1 MTSLSLQQQV
11 QQLREQI
18 EAHNYAY
25 YVLDNPVVSDAQYD
39 DLYRQLV
46 VLEQSHPE
54 LITADSP
61 TQRVG
66 DQPLS
71 GFSPVVH
78 NVPMLSLDNAFSDD
92 ELAAFNQRALE
103 RLAGVTDITYAAEP
117 KMDGLAVNLRYEHGH
132 LVQAA
137 TRGDGAVGEDVTHNV
152 RTIRCIPLKLRGADL
167 PDVLEVRGEV
177 FMSKAALAKINQAQ
191 LAKGDKAFANPRN
204 AAAGSLR
211 QLDPKIT
218 AQRPLSFFCYGW
230 GAISEDFSLLTRYS
244 QMIEQL
250 HKWGLPTNPLAQVV
264 TGQPGLVAYYNK
276 LLALRDQL
284 DYEIDGIVY
293 KVDNLNWQRQ
303 LGFTSKFP
311 RWAIAR
317 KFPAQEV
324 WTKLVG
330 IDIQVGRTGALTP
343 VARLEP
349 VAVGGVVVS
358 NATLHNMD
366 EIQRKDVRVGDTVI
380 VRRAGDVIP
389 EVVGAVLSQRPLN
402 TELFSMPHHCPECG
416 SDVVK
421 ELDKAVYVC
430 TGGLFCPAQ
439 RKRALEHFVSRKAM
453 DIQGLGDKL
462 IAQLVDAGLVQH
474 PDDFYKLN
482 LSQLTALERMAEK
495 SAQNVIDA
503 IETSKNTTLARFIYA
518 LGIPEV
524 GEVTAKQ
531 LAKHFLTLDAVM
543 SADVAAL
550 TDVPDVGEVVANH
563 ILHFFQQPHNREV
576 IDGLMNA
583 GICWP
588 KIESPVIA
596 HDSVFAGKTCVL
608 TGTLEKMTREDAK
621 AQLEALGAK
630 VSGSVSAKTDYVI
643 AGDKAGSKLSKA
655 EQLGVRVLTEDA
667 FIALLGETNG

>member
-11 QQLREQI
+11 QQLRDQI

-46 VLEQSHPE
+46 ALEQTHPE
-54 LITADSP
+54 LITQDSP

-66 DQPLS
+66 DQPLA

-103 RLAGVTDITYAAEP
+103 RLAGVAEITYAAEP
-117 KMDGLAVNLRYEHGH
+117 KMDGLAVNLRYENGH

-167 PDVLEVRGEV
+167 PAVLEVRGEV

-230 GAISEDFSLLTRYS
+230 GAISDDFRLLSRYS
-244 QMIEQL
+244 EMIEQL
-250 HKWGLPTNPLAQVV
+250 HQWGLPTNPLAQVV
-264 TGQPGLVAYYNK
+264 IGQPGLVAYYNK

-293 KVDNLNWQRQ
+293 KVDNLQSQRQ

-324 WTKLVG
+324 WTKLLG

-349 VAVGGVVVS
+349 VAVGGVMVS
-358 NATLHNMD
+358 NATLHNLD

-389 EVVGAVLSQRPLN
+389 EVVGAVLSQRPPN
-402 TELFSMPHHCPECG
+402 AELFSMPHHCPECG

-462 IAQLVDAGLVQH
+462 IAQQVDAGLVQH
-474 PDDFYKLN
+474 PDDFYKLK

-495 SAQNVIDA
+495 SAQNVLDA
-503 IETSKNTTLARFIYA
+503 IEASKNTTLARFIYA

-543 SADVAAL
+543 RADVAAL
-550 TDVPDVGEVVANH
+550 TEVPDVGEVVANH
-563 ILHFFQQPHNREV
+563 VLHFFQQPHNREV
-576 IDGLMNA
+576 IDGLLDA
-583 GICWP
+583 GIRWP
-588 KIESPVIA
+588 VIEAPLIA

-667 FIALLGETNG
+667 FIALLGESNG

>member
-39 DLYRQLV
+39 ALYRQLV
-46 VLEQSHPE
+46 ALEQSHPE
-54 LITADSP
+54 LIQADSP

-66 DQPLS
+66 DQPLA

-92 ELAAFNQRALE
+92 ELASFNQRALE
-103 RLAGVTDITYAAEP
+103 RLASVDDIAYAAEP
-117 KMDGLAVNLRYEHGH
+117 KMDGLAVNLRYENGH

-167 PDVLEVRGEV
+167 PAVLEVRGEV

-230 GAISEDFSLLTRYS
+230 GAISDDFSPLPRYS
-244 QMIEQL
+244 EMIEQL
-250 HKWGLPTNPLAQVV
+250 HQWGLPTNPLAQVV
-264 TGQPGLVAYYNK
+264 IGQPGLVVYYNK

-293 KVDNLNWQRQ
+293 KVDNLQWQRQ

-324 WTKLVG
+324 WTKLLG

-349 VAVGGVVVS
+349 VAVGGVMVS

-389 EVVGAVLSQRPLN
+389 EVVGAVLSQRPPN

-474 PDDFYKLN
+474 PDDFYKLK

-495 SAQNVIDA
+495 SAQNVLDA
-503 IETSKNTTLARFIYA
+503 IEASKNTTLARFIYA

-543 SADVAAL
+543 RADVAAL

-563 ILHFFQQPHNREV
+563 VLHFCQQPHNREV
-576 IDGLMNA
+576 IEGLLNA
-583 GICWP
+583 GISWP
-588 KIESPVIA
+588 TIEASVIT
-596 HDSVFAGKTCVL
+596 HDSVFGGKTCVL

-655 EQLGVRVLTEDA
+655 QQLGVRVLTEDA
-667 FIALLGETNG
+667 FIELLGESNG